1 MSEGTPPGGRADD
14 TEGQGQQGAPQYGQP
29 QYGQPQYGQQPP
41 ADQPQYGQPGYGQQP
56 QYGSPP
62 PPGYGQPPPQQPP
75 PGQPGYGQPGYGQ
88 PGYGQPGYGQQPGAG
103 GGMPQYPQPGQY
115 GGQPGYGQP
124 GYGQP
129 GYGQPA
135 YGQPAYGQPGYGQPG
150 YGQPGYGQ
158 WNTAGVP
165 QPGGVPLRPLAL
177 GDILNGAFTCIRG
190 NPKATLG
197 FAAIII
203 GSLSIINAILSAAIR
218 SSATNAF
225 TTNANGTLNTSNFGH
240 FVATTLAVIAITL
253 VLSLL
258 ANAVLTGMLTMVIG
272 RGVLGQKVSIGD
284 AWQLAS
290 PRVPALIGVSLLTT
304 LIYIGLAIPYW
315 LILILLLVAHSTGG
329 AVAWGVLG
337 GILTVLVEMAT
348 WALLALSAPA
358 VVLERQGPVDSI
370 RRSWAL
376 VRPLFW
382 RVLGILLLTYLI
394 VFVASFILEIPFA
407 IIADVLDTRTTDA
420 LGITT
425 TTVTVTSTIVST
437 IGSIIVGTIT
447 RPFLAAVAVL
457 LYMDVRMRDE
467 GLDLA
472 LRNAAQTQ
480 QITGDE
486 FAGIW
491 QQPTQGAGQQPP
503 PTSAGW

>member
-1 MSEGTPPGGRADD
+1 M
-14 TEGQGQQGAPQYGQP
+14 
-29 QYGQPQYGQQPP
+29 
-41 ADQPQYGQPGYGQQP
+41 
-56 QYGSPP
+56 
-62 PPGYGQPPPQQPP
+62 
-75 PGQPGYGQPGYGQ
+75 
-88 PGYGQPGYGQQPGAG
+88 
-103 GGMPQYPQPGQY
+103 
-115 GGQPGYGQP
+115 
-124 GYGQP
+124 
-129 GYGQPA
+129 
-135 YGQPAYGQPGYGQPG
+135 
-150 YGQPGYGQ
+150 
-158 WNTAGVP
+158 
-165 QPGGVPLRPLAL
+165 PLRPLAL

-225 TTNANGTLNTSNFGH
+225 TTNANGTIDTSNFGH

-290 PRVPALIGVSLLTT
+290 PRVPALIGVSLLIT
-304 LIYIGLAIPYW
+304 LIYIGLAVPYW

-329 AVAWGVLG
+329 AVAWGILG

-358 VVLERQGPVDSI
+358 VVLERHGPATAI

-407 IIADVLDTRTTDA
+407 IIASVLDQRTTDA
-420 LGITT
+420 FGITT
-425 TTVTVTSTIVST
+425 TTVTTASTIVST

-491 QQPTQGAGQQPP
+491 QQPYQGAGQQPP
-503 PTSAGW
+503 TSAGW